1 MVTINFPDDRLK
13 VHGLA
18 WFDEDKPIVR
28 RLPERLKH
36 TFREPVWDL
45 AQDPAGGRIRFKAD
59 STKVSIRAKSP
70 DFYVMNHITR
80 IGQSGFDI
88 YVDGYFQGSV
98 SPNEKGEISAD
109 WAVAPAKGPK
119 KLRNC
124 EISMPLYKP
133 VTIESIGIDD
143 DSTITDPAPYAL
155 PKPVVYYGT
164 SITQG
169 GCATTP
175 GTTYQSFISRW
186 TNTDFVNLGFSG
198 NGLAEAEL
206 ATAVSEI
213 DACCYVIDFWANVG
227 AEEYGKRLPGFV
239 GPIRENHPETPIIV
253 VSPFFF
259 ARDAIDD
266 SHHARQRKDSEAF
279 VKDQQ
284 KHGDGNI
291 HFMDGLKMISRE
303 EAYGLVDGVH
313 GNSLGFYF
321 IAKGLTPVLKKV
333 LGL

>member
-1 MVTINFPDDRLK
+1 MTINFPDDRLK
-13 VHGLA
+13 VHGLP
-18 WFDEDKPIVR
+18 WFGEDKPIVR
-28 RLPERLKH
+28 RLPERLKG
-36 TFREPVWDL
+36 TFRQPVWDL
-45 AQDPAGGRIRFKAD
+45 AQHPAGGRIRFRTD
-59 STKVSIRAKSP
+59 SRHVSIRAKSP
-70 DFYVMNHITR
+70 DYYVMNHITR

-98 SPNEKGEISAD
+98 SPDDKGVISAD
-109 WAVAPAKGPK
+109 WAIAPPKGRK

-143 DSTITDPAPYAL
+143 DASITDPAPFAL

-169 GCATTP
+169 GCASTP

-198 NGLAEAEL
+198 NGLGEPEL
-206 ATAVSEI
+206 ATAISEI

-227 AEEYGKRLPGFV
+227 AEAYGERLPGFV
-239 GPIRENHPETPIIV
+239 GPIRENHPRTPIIV
-253 VSPFFF
+253 VSPFFY

-266 SHHARQRKDSEAF
+266 SHHARQRKDSAAF
-279 VKDQQ
+279 VKEQQ
-284 KHGDGNI
+284 EQGDRNI
-291 HFMDGLKMISRE
+291 HWVDGHAMISRE
-303 EAYGLVDGVH
+303 QTFGLVDGVH

-321 IAKGLTPVLKKV
+321 MAKGLAPVLERV